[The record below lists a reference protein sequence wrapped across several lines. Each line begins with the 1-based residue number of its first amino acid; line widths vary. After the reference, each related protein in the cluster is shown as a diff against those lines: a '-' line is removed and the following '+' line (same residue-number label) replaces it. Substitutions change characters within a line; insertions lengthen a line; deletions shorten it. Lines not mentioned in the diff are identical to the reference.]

1 MTEILMAG
9 LGIKLLRWER
19 DLLILT
25 CGMRDSF
32 KVDGGMRVEKQK
44 ITRYGHYAENCD
56 AYQSVP
62 RKILRVELNGGIKPK
77 TLAGCGIEKA

>member
-1 MTEILMAG
+1 MGLAECGKRLKMQAGCGMTEILMAG
-9 LGIKLLRWER
+9 LGIKLLRRER

-44 ITRYGHYAENCD
+44 ITGYGCYTETCD
-56 AYQSVP
+56 SKQVGS
-62 RKILRVELNGGIKPK
+62 G
-77 TLAGCGIEKA
+77 